1 MVPTTSFSASLM
13 TRTLTFQGSIL
24 RSEIDTT
31 FENLN
36 NRLLNSPDEIVWIT
50 VANVTD
56 ANRASHLELREK
68 LFNIML
74 QSPYVKVVEFS
85 FPKVL
90 ISLSGFLQIQC
101 LAWRGRD
108 PRVRQLSDGVVD
120 LHVGQQGGSGQ
131 VHRLPRHRLQ
141 PVHQLLLGHI
151 HLLCL
156 CCFRYKVGIRIL
168 PTFCCN
174 LRANV
179 QTNVMN
185 FTCNSHGR
193 GAWIST

>member
-1 MVPTTSFSASLM
+1 M

-36 NRLLNSPDEIVWIT
+36 FRLLNSPDEIVWIT

-85 FPKVL
+85 FPK
-90 ISLSGFLQIQC
+90 SLFLSRIFT
-101 LAWRGRD
+101 
-108 PRVRQLSDGVVD
+108 SSMF
-120 LHVGQQGGSGQ
+120 GGAGTRSTGS
-131 VHRLPRHRLQ
+131 
-141 PVHQLLLGHI
+141 
-151 HLLCL
+151 
-156 CCFRYKVGIRIL
+156 
-168 PTFCCN
+168 TT
-174 LRANV
+174 LRWS
-179 QTNVMN
+179 
-185 FTCNSHGR
+185 C
-193 GAWIST
+193 

>member
-1 MVPTTSFSASLM
+1 M

-24 RSEIDTT
+24 RPELGTT

-36 NRLLNSPDEIVWIT
+36 FRLLNSPDEIVWIT

-56 ANRASHLELREK
+56 ANRARHLELREK

-85 FPKVL
+85 FPEVL
-90 ISLSGFLQIQC
+90 ISLQDFYKFNV
-101 LAWRGRD
+101 WRGGDAIHGFDNSQMELLIYTSRNREEQGKFTASLGRD
-108 PRVRQLSDGVVD
+108 YNQFINSF
-120 LHVGQQGGSGQ
+120 
-131 VHRLPRHRLQ
+131 
-141 PVHQLLLGHI
+141 
-151 HLLCL
+151 

-174 LRANV
+174 LKTNV
-179 QTNVMN
+179 QINVMN
-185 FTCNSHGR
+185 YTCNSQGH
-193 GAWIST
+193 GAWI